1 MGRRALGVGSRVMPN
16 PHFYVST
23 KDTLY
28 DSPSRTFYLC
38 IKVLKRPW
46 GFPNE
51 IYLNSLKNSHAQQVW
66 IFELQ
71 KDVVA
76 EEYVYSHI
84 RPGDGTYYLKVYD
97 DKDHYMKAWN
107 ECRSG

>member
-1 MGRRALGVGSRVMPN
+1 MPN
-16 PHFYVST
+16 PHFYVSA
-23 KDTLY
+23 KETLY
-28 DSPSRTFYLC
+28 DSPSRTFYLY
-38 IKVLKRPW
+38 INTVKRPW

-51 IYLNSLKNSHAQQVW
+51 IYLNNSETLRVW

-71 KDVVA
+71 KDVIA

>member
-1 MGRRALGVGSRVMPN
+1 MGRRKLGLGSRVMPN
-16 PHFYVST
+16 PHFYVSA
-23 KDTLY
+23 KETLY
-28 DSPSRTFYLC
+28 DSPSRTFYLY
-38 IKVLKRPW
+38 INTVKRPW

-51 IYLNSLKNSHAQQVW
+51 IYLNNSETLRVW

-71 KDVVA
+71 KDVIA

>member
-1 MGRRALGVGSRVMPN
+1 MPN
-16 PHFYVST
+16 PPYLSAV

-28 DSPSRTFYLC
+28 DSPSRTFYLY
-38 IKVLKRPW
+38 INTVKRPW

-51 IYLNSLKNSHAQQVW
+51 IYLNNSETLRVW
-66 IFELQ
+66 IFEL
-71 KDVVA
+71 KDVDVNT
-76 EEYVYSHI
+76 EDYVYTHI

-97 DKDHYMKAWN
+97 DKDRYMKAWN

>member
-1 MGRRALGVGSRVMPN
+1 MAN
-16 PHFYVST
+16 PHYYSAV

-28 DSPSRTFYLC
+28 DSPSRTFYLY
-38 IKVLKRPW
+38 IDTAKRPW
-46 GFPNE
+46 GVPNE
-51 IYLNSLKNSHAQQVW
+51 IYLNNSETLRVW

-71 KDVVA
+71 KDVID
-76 EEYVYSHI
+76 EQYVYSHI

>member
-1 MGRRALGVGSRVMPN
+1 MSN

-28 DSPSRTFYLC
+28 DSPSRTFYLY
-38 IKVLKRPW
+38 INTVKRPW

-51 IYLNSLKNSHAQQVW
+51 IYLNNSETLRVW
-66 IFELQ
+66 VFEL
-71 KDVVA
+71 KHVETD
-76 EEYVYSHI
+76 EYLYTHI
-84 RPGDGTYYLKVYD
+84 RPGDGTYYLKAYD
-97 DKDHYMKAWN
+97 DKDQYMRAWN